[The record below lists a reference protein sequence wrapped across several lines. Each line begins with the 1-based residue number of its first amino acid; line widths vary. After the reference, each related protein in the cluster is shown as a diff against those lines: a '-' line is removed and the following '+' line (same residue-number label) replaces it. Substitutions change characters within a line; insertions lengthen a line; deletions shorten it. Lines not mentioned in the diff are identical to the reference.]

1 MTNFTRGDVVWV
13 NLDPAIGAEI
23 KKRRP
28 CVIMSLTATNKV
40 RRNVV
45 VVPLASSGTPRPP
58 FVVATPSAGPTS
70 NARIDQV
77 RTVDK
82 SRIGGVVCSL
92 SLAEMFD
99 IRKAI
104 VTVLGL

>member
-1 MTNFTRGDVVWV
+1 MTTFNRGDVVWV
-13 NLDPAIGAEI
+13 RLDPTIGAEI
-23 KKRRP
+23 KKQRP
-28 CVIMSLTATNKV
+28 CVILSLTATNKA
-40 RRNVV
+40 RKSIV

-77 RTVDK
+77 RAVDK
-82 SRIGGVVCSL
+82 SRIGDVVCSL
-92 SLAEMFD
+92 SDAEMLE
-99 IRKAI
+99 IRKAL